1 MQKKKDELKNSNLIG
16 QPELNIGL
24 CGHVDHGKTTLLE
37 RLSGKWADTHS
48 EEIKRGITI
57 RLGYADT
64 VFRKCDECD
73 LYTVKEKCPKCNKET
88 QPVRKLSFVDAPGH
102 ESLMATM
109 LSGATLMDAA
119 LLLVAANENC
129 PQPQTREHLM
139 ALKIIGIKTIIVVQ
153 NKVDLFKILKQKN
166 PYLFR
171 AKNVL
176 TAQDL
181 IKGFL
186 DAFLQ
191 SQEETL
197 FGDFIEGLAIF
208 VCDKVYGAKKSELT
222 GIDLEF
228 EKDGVIYVVE
238 IKAGWN
244 WGNSSQIR
252 QLKINFANAKK
263 LMLAKT
269 GKKVIAVNGCC
280 FGKDNKPDKG
290 GYLKLCGQQFW
301 ELISGDEKLYIDIV
315 EPIGYEAREKNEEFA
330 ENYAQIINKLTL
342 EFSQKFCDDGKI
354 NWEKLVEY
362 NSGFKRIIK
371 KIKI

>member
-1 MQKKKDELKNSNLIG
+1 MKKFDPREIHTYVEKHISIFH
-16 QPELNIGL
+16 QR
-24 CGHVDHGKTTLLE
+24 
-37 RLSGKWADTHS
+37 RLD
-48 EEIKRGITI
+48 
-57 RLGYADT
+57 Y
-64 VFRKCDECD
+64 
-73 LYTVKEKCPKCNKET
+73 
-88 QPVRKLSFVDAPGH
+88 
-102 ESLMATM
+102 
-109 LSGATLMDAA
+109 
-119 LLLVAANENC
+119 
-129 PQPQTREHLM
+129 
-139 ALKIIGIKTIIVVQ
+139 VQ

-228 EKDGVIYVVE
+228 EKDEVIYVVE

-252 QLKINFANAKK
+252 QLNINFKSAKK
-263 LMLAKT
+263 FVRAKT
-269 GKKVIAVNGCC
+269 GKKVVAVNGCC

-290 GYLKLCGQQFW
+290 GYVKLCGQRFW
-301 ELISGDEKLYIDIV
+301 ELLSGNENLYIDIV
-315 EPIGYEAREKNEEFA
+315 EPIGYKAREKNEEFV

-342 EFSQKFCDDGKI
+342 EFSQQFCDDGKI
-354 NWEKLVEY
+354 NWRKLVEY
-362 NSGFKRIIK
+362 NSGFKKFIWI
-371 KIKI
+371 

>member
-1 MQKKKDELKNSNLIG
+1 MKKFNLQEIYKYVEKHISIFH
-16 QPELNIGL
+16 QRRLN
-24 CGHVDHGKTTLLE
+24 
-37 RLSGKWADTHS
+37 
-48 EEIKRGITI
+48 
-57 RLGYADT
+57 Y
-64 VFRKCDECD
+64 
-73 LYTVKEKCPKCNKET
+73 
-88 QPVRKLSFVDAPGH
+88 
-102 ESLMATM
+102 
-109 LSGATLMDAA
+109 
-119 LLLVAANENC
+119 
-129 PQPQTREHLM
+129 
-139 ALKIIGIKTIIVVQ
+139 VQ
-153 NKVDLFKILKQKN
+153 NKVDLLKILKQKN

-228 EKDGVIYVVE
+228 EKDEVIYVVE

-252 QLKINFANAKK
+252 QLNINFASAKK
-263 LMLAKT
+263 LMRAKT

-301 ELISGDEKLYIDIV
+301 ELISGDEKLYINIV
-315 EPIGYEAREKNEEFA
+315 EPIGYEAREKNEEFT

-362 NSGFKRIIK
+362 NSGFAKVIK
-371 KIKI
+371 K

>member
-1 MQKKKDELKNSNLIG
+1 MKKFNLQEIYKYAEKHISIFH
-16 QPELNIGL
+16 QR
-24 CGHVDHGKTTLLE
+24 
-37 RLSGKWADTHS
+37 RLD
-48 EEIKRGITI
+48 
-57 RLGYADT
+57 Y
-64 VFRKCDECD
+64 
-73 LYTVKEKCPKCNKET
+73 
-88 QPVRKLSFVDAPGH
+88 
-102 ESLMATM
+102 
-109 LSGATLMDAA
+109 
-119 LLLVAANENC
+119 
-129 PQPQTREHLM
+129 
-139 ALKIIGIKTIIVVQ
+139 VQ

-252 QLKINFANAKK
+252 QLKINFENAKK
-263 LMLAKT
+263 LLSAKT
-269 GKKVIAVNGCC
+269 GRKIIAVNGCC

-290 GYLKLCGQQFW
+290 GYLKLCGQRFW
-301 ELISGDEKLYIDIV
+301 ELISGNEKLYIDII
-315 EPIGYEAREKNEEFA
+315 EPIGYRAREKNEEFA

-342 EFSQKFCDDGKI
+342 EFSQKFFDDGKI

-362 NSGFKRIIK
+362 NSGFEKIIK
-371 KIKI
+371 K

>member
-1 MQKKKDELKNSNLIG
+1 MKKFNFQEVYEYVEKHISIFH
-16 QPELNIGL
+16 QR
-24 CGHVDHGKTTLLE
+24 
-37 RLSGKWADTHS
+37 RLDYV
-48 EEIKRGITI
+48 R
-57 RLGYADT
+57 
-64 VFRKCDECD
+64 
-73 LYTVKEKCPKCNKET
+73 NK
-88 QPVRKLSFVDAPGH
+88 
-102 ESLMATM
+102 
-109 LSGATLMDAA
+109 
-119 LLLVAANENC
+119 
-129 PQPQTREHLM
+129 
-139 ALKIIGIKTIIVVQ
+139 I
-153 NKVDLFKILKQKN
+153 DLFKILKQKN

-228 EKDGVIYVVE
+228 EKDGVMYVVE

-252 QLKINFANAKK
+252 QLNINFASAKK
-263 LMLAKT
+263 LMRAKT

-290 GYLKLCGQQFW
+290 GYLKLCGKQFW
-301 ELISGDEKLYIDIV
+301 ELISGNEKLYIDIV
-315 EPIGYEAREKNEEFA
+315 EPIGYKAREKNEEFA

-342 EFSQKFCDDGKI
+342 EFSQKFCANGKI

-362 NSGFKRIIK
+362 NSGFKKIIK
-371 KIKI
+371 K

>member
-1 MQKKKDELKNSNLIG
+1 VEKHISVFHQR
-16 QPELNIGL
+16 
-24 CGHVDHGKTTLLE
+24 
-37 RLSGKWADTHS
+37 RLD
-48 EEIKRGITI
+48 
-57 RLGYADT
+57 Y
-64 VFRKCDECD
+64 
-73 LYTVKEKCPKCNKET
+73 
-88 QPVRKLSFVDAPGH
+88 
-102 ESLMATM
+102 
-109 LSGATLMDAA
+109 
-119 LLLVAANENC
+119 
-129 PQPQTREHLM
+129 
-139 ALKIIGIKTIIVVQ
+139 VQ
-153 NKVDLFKILKQKN
+153 NKVDLLKILKQKN

-181 IKGFL
+181 VKGFL

-208 VCDKVYGAKKSELT
+208 VCNKIYGAKKSELT

-228 EKDGVIYVVE
+228 EKDGIIYVVE

-252 QLKINFANAKK
+252 QLKINFERAKK
-263 LMLAKT
+263 LLRAKI

-290 GYLKLCGQQFW
+290 DYLKLCGQRFW
-301 ELISGDEKLYIDIV
+301 ELISGNEKLYIDII
-315 EPIGYEAREKNEEFA
+315 EPIGYKAKDKNEEFT
-330 ENYAQIINKLTL
+330 ENYAQIINRLTS

-354 NWEKLVEY
+354 NWGKLIEY
-362 NSGFKRIIK
+362 NSGFNKIIK
-371 KIKI
+371 K

>member
-1 MQKKKDELKNSNLIG
+1 MKKFNLQEIYEYAEKHISIFH
-16 QPELNIGL
+16 QR
-24 CGHVDHGKTTLLE
+24 
-37 RLSGKWADTHS
+37 RLD
-48 EEIKRGITI
+48 
-57 RLGYADT
+57 Y
-64 VFRKCDECD
+64 
-73 LYTVKEKCPKCNKET
+73 
-88 QPVRKLSFVDAPGH
+88 
-102 ESLMATM
+102 
-109 LSGATLMDAA
+109 
-119 LLLVAANENC
+119 
-129 PQPQTREHLM
+129 
-139 ALKIIGIKTIIVVQ
+139 VQ
-153 NKVDLFKILKQKN
+153 NKVDLLKILKQKN

-208 VCDKVYGAKKSELT
+208 VCDKVYGAKKSELI
-222 GIDLEF
+222 GVDLEF

-252 QLKINFANAKK
+252 QLKINFESAKK
-263 LMLAKT
+263 LLLAKT
-269 GKKVIAVNGCC
+269 GKKIVAVNGCC

-290 GYLKLCGQQFW
+290 GYLKLCGQRFW
-301 ELISGDEKLYIDIV
+301 EFISGNEKLYIDIV
-315 EPIGYEAREKNEEFA
+315 EPIGYRAREKNEEFA

-342 EFSQKFCDDGKI
+342 EFSQKFCDNGKI
-354 NWEKLVEY
+354 NWSKLVKY
-362 NSGFKRIIK
+362 NSGFEKLNR
-371 KIKI
+371 

>member
-1 MQKKKDELKNSNLIG
+1 MKKINLQQIYEYVEKHISVFH
-16 QPELNIGL
+16 QR
-24 CGHVDHGKTTLLE
+24 
-37 RLSGKWADTHS
+37 RLD
-48 EEIKRGITI
+48 
-57 RLGYADT
+57 Y
-64 VFRKCDECD
+64 
-73 LYTVKEKCPKCNKET
+73 
-88 QPVRKLSFVDAPGH
+88 
-102 ESLMATM
+102 
-109 LSGATLMDAA
+109 
-119 LLLVAANENC
+119 
-129 PQPQTREHLM
+129 
-139 ALKIIGIKTIIVVQ
+139 VQ
-153 NKVDLFKILKQKN
+153 NKVDLLKILKQKN

-181 IKGFL
+181 VKGFL

-208 VCDKVYGAKKSELT
+208 VCNKIYGAKKSELT

-228 EKDGVIYVVE
+228 EKDGIIYVVE

-252 QLKINFANAKK
+252 QLKINFERAKK
-263 LMLAKT
+263 LLRAKI

-290 GYLKLCGQQFW
+290 DYLKLCGQRFW
-301 ELISGDEKLYIDIV
+301 ELISGNEKLYIDII
-315 EPIGYEAREKNEEFA
+315 EPIGYKAKDKNEEFT
-330 ENYAQIINKLTL
+330 ENYAQIINRLTS

-354 NWEKLVEY
+354 NWGKLIEY
-362 NSGFKRIIK
+362 NSGFNKIIK
-371 KIKI
+371 K

>member
-1 MQKKKDELKNSNLIG
+1 MKKLNLN
-16 QPELNIGL
+16 QVYEYVEENISIF
-24 CGHVDHGKTTLLE
+24 HKR
-37 RLSGKWADTHS
+37 RLD
-48 EEIKRGITI
+48 
-57 RLGYADT
+57 Y
-64 VFRKCDECD
+64 
-73 LYTVKEKCPKCNKET
+73 
-88 QPVRKLSFVDAPGH
+88 
-102 ESLMATM
+102 
-109 LSGATLMDAA
+109 
-119 LLLVAANENC
+119 
-129 PQPQTREHLM
+129 
-139 ALKIIGIKTIIVVQ
+139 VQ

-252 QLKINFANAKK
+252 QLNINFASAKK
-263 LMLAKT
+263 MMRART

-290 GYLKLCGQQFW
+290 VYLKLCGQQFW

-315 EPIGYEAREKNEEFA
+315 EPIGYEAREKNEKFA

-342 EFSQKFCDDGKI
+342 EFSQKFCENGKI
-354 NWEKLVEY
+354 NWKKLVEY
-362 NSGFKRIIK
+362 NSGFKKIIK
-371 KIKI
+371 K